1 MNVVWPNESQH
12 PSLQILRLTVDNMPD
27 FAADDDEKF
36 GKLVGM
42 KRCIFAGKRVV
53 AQIGSGNDAFWLT
66 ATIPG
71 YAMESD
77 IGAALTGN
85 KFFWRQND
93 IFHNDNIQQ

>member
-12 PSLQILRLTVDNMPD
+12 PSLQILYLAIDNMPD

-42 KRCIFAGKRVV
+42 KRCIIAGKRVV
-53 AQIGSGNDAFWLT
+53 AQIGSGNDAFRLT

-71 YAMESD
+71 
-77 IGAALTGN
+77 
-85 KFFWRQND
+85 
-93 IFHNDNIQQ
+93 